1 MSFTLHTIHRYPIK
15 GLNGQPCEALWLQP
29 GAPLPGDRRFA
40 LAHGKARREDGAPR
54 WMDKRNFLAL
64 HTLPRLAALQCEWH
78 EGADG
83 DDARVTIREAGV
95 LRLEARLA
103 EADGRAALERFF
115 TDFAGADAH
124 GGVRLLEAGDFAFT
138 DAQQPLVSIITRAS
152 LEAAGRF
159 AGQAVDWRRFR
170 ANLVI
175 DGPAAFAENGWVG
188 RTLSAGSLAMR
199 VVEPIERCAATCAN
213 PDKGVADLN
222 LPRLLA
228 RGIGEPVF
236 GVYAQVITPGE
247 LRPGMT
253 LTLGG

>member
-1 MSFTLHTIHRYPIK
+1 MSFTLHAIHRYPIK
-15 GLNGQPCEALWLQP
+15 GLSGQPCEALWLQP

-40 LAHGKARREDGAPR
+40 LAHGRARREEGAPH

-64 HTLPRLAALQCEWH
+64 HTLPRLAALQCEWQ

-95 LRLEARLA
+95 LRVEARLA

-124 GGVRLLEAGDFAFT
+124 GGVRLLEAGAFAFT
-138 DAQQPLVSIITRAS
+138 DAQQPLVSVITRAS
-152 LEAAGRF
+152 LAAVGAL
-159 AGQAVDWRRFR
+159 AGGDVDGRRFR

-175 DGPAAFAENGWVG
+175 DGPVAFAENGWVG

-213 PDKGVADLN
+213 PDNGVADLN

-236 GVYAQVITPGE
+236 GVYAQVITPGA

-253 LTLGG
+253 LTLAG